1 MRHPLHQETHCN
13 PLTKGHSRDCVQGIC
28 RTRARVVP
36 LGSSARNIGTALWY
50 QLAMRELPAGVPGNW
65 LDPWFRVEKRQ
76 CQRNRG
82 VQPRE
87 TM

>member
-1 MRHPLHQETHCN
+1 MLHAYSHTESPNQ
-13 PLTKGHSRDCVQGIC
+13 
-28 RTRARVVP
+28 VP
-36 LGSSARNIGTALWY
+36 VNCGLYLILSLSLGVLDQLWY

-65 LDPWFRVEKRQ
+65 LDPWLRVEKRQ